1 MGVLKNGV
9 GRPSNETIRK
19 RNLIKIMFAIL
30 ILVIIG
36 LIGYILVDKNIITIN
51 GNKNPSKDDTPIT
64 TEQNKEEMDIESKEV
79 EDLYTPFSY
88 FMHEAS
94 EEELYKKDALLPS
107 DLSNEYK
114 NRLAFAYMYNK
125 LGYDNVYDG
134 KNKLYDDSE
143 LEFRYLKSSKLEKY
157 YTEFFGKDVKY
168 NKVSF
173 NSYSIDT
180 NEMTYNSKDDSYYEA
195 DFAGDFTPYRYAH
208 ELYKAVKS
216 GNKIELYEYVVV
228 YNQNDNDRVF
238 GVYKN
243 IEDANNHKNAIK
255 EELINDNGD
264 YNLIKIKDKELS
276 HQGVYADDL
285 SGYKDE
291 ASKYKITFEKE
302 NSNYVFKKIEKIN

>member
-19 RNLIKIMFAIL
+19 RNIIKIMFAIL
-30 ILVIIG
+30 ILAIIG
-36 LIGYILVDKNIITIN
+36 LIGYILVDKGIITIN
-51 GNKNPSKDDTPIT
+51 GNEKVAKDETPVN

-79 EDLYTPFSY
+79 EDLYIPFSY

-94 EEELYKKDALLPS
+94 EEELYKKDVVLPS

-114 NRLAFAYMYNK
+114 NRLAFAYMYSK

-134 KNKLYDDSE
+134 ENKLYDDYE
-143 LEFRYLKSSKLEKY
+143 LEFLYLKSSKLEKY
-157 YTEFFGKDVKY
+157 YTEFFGEDVKY
-168 NKVSF
+168 SKVSF

-180 NEMTYNSKDDSYYEA
+180 YEMTYNSKDDSYYAA
-195 DFAGDFTPYRYAH
+195 DFASDFTPYRYAH

-228 YNQNDNDRVF
+228 YNQNYDDRVF

-243 IEDANNHKNAIK
+243 IDDANNYKNAIK
-255 EELINDNGD
+255 EELLNDSGD
-264 YNLIKIKDKELS
+264 YNLIKYTDKELS
-276 HQGVYADDL
+276 HQGVYGDDL
-285 SGYKDE
+285 SDYKDE

>member
-19 RNLIKIMFAIL
+19 RNLIKIMFIIL

-36 LIGYILVDKNIITIN
+36 LIGYILVDKKIITIN
-51 GNKNPSKDDTPIT
+51 GNKNVAKDDVPIT

-79 EDLYTPFSY
+79 EDLYAPFSY
-88 FMHEAS
+88 FMHDAS
-94 EEELYKKDALLPS
+94 DEELYKKDVVLSS

-125 LGYDNVYDG
+125 LGQTKTYDG
-134 KNKLYDDSE
+134 KNKLYDDYE
-143 LEFRYLKSSKLEKY
+143 VEFRYLKSSKLEKY

-173 NSYSIDT
+173 NSHSID
-180 NEMTYNSKDDSYYEA
+180 NLEMTYNSKDDSYYE
-195 DFAGDFTPYRYAH
+195 DGNVGDRTYYRYAH

-228 YNQNDNDRVF
+228 YNENDRLF

-243 IEDANNHKNAIK
+243 IEDANNNKNAIK
-255 EELINDNGD
+255 EELVNDGE
-264 YNLIKIKDKELS
+264 YNLIKIKDFKESSKGFL
-276 HQGVYADDL
+276 DDL
-285 SGYKDE
+285 SDYKDK